1 MARAIWSGSLNFGLV
16 TVPVELFSATSDRTP
31 KFHQLQR
38 GTGDR
43 VRVQRVNE
51 RTGEQVAFKDIVKGY
66 EFDDGQ
72 YVVFTQDEL
81 DEIAPGR
88 SKAIE
93 ISGFV
98 DLEQVEPIFF
108 ATTYYLGPKG
118 EEYGRVYALLREA
131 LEKTHRAGVASFV
144 MRGRQYLTAI
154 KAEKQVLVLH
164 TMHYADEIRD
174 PVREIPAL
182 PGEVVVNERELGA
195 ARQLIETL
203 GVAWDPHEYRDEYR
217 ARLDELIEA
226 KQHGE
231 GLVSTQP
238 PPSATNV
245 VDLMDALER
254 SIALGRRADPRM
266 AAESAAGPDSAAGT
280 ERAESDDAQQA
291 AEGGGASGDQ
301 SAGAEVVPAK
311 PRKGT
316 RGKAASPAAE
326 SDRPA
331 GKRAA
336 AKSAGPGGKK
346 TSASRPRAEDLS
358 ALSKAELYARATDLD
373 IPGRS
378 TMSRDR
384 LREAVEQAVR
394 ARARRG
400 ATVA

>member
-16 TVPVELFSATSDRTP
+16 TVPVELYSATTDRSP
-31 KFHQLQR
+31 RFHQLQR

-88 SKAIE
+88 SKSIE

-98 DLEQVEPIFF
+98 DLDEVEPIFF

-131 LEKTHRAGVASFV
+131 LERSHRAGVASFV

-174 PVREIPAL
+174 PVKEIDAL
-182 PGEVVVNERELGA
+182 PEKVTASERELKA

-203 GVAWDPHEYRDEYR
+203 GVEWHPEQYRDEYR
-217 ARLDELIEA
+217 DRLDELIEA
-226 KQHGE
+226 KRNGE
-231 GLVSTQP
+231 ELVGTQP
-238 PPSATNV
+238 PPATTNV

-254 SIALGRRADPRM
+254 SIALGRRADPRK
-266 AAESAAGPDSAAGT
+266 AAAS
-280 ERAESDDAQQA
+280 
-291 AEGGGASGDQ
+291 GGGEDEDRDEDGEP
-301 SAGAEVVPAK
+301 AGAEVVEAK

-316 RGKAASPAAE
+316 RGRAGPSAGADRPAAKRTAGKSARSGTKKAASSKP
-326 SDRPA
+326 
-331 GKRAA
+331 GK
-336 AKSAGPGGKK
+336 S
-346 TSASRPRAEDLS
+346 RAEDLS
-358 ALSKAELYARATDLD
+358 ALSKAELYARATKLD
-373 IPGRS
+373 IAGRS
-378 TMSRDR
+378 TMSRDQ
-384 LREAVEQAVR
+384 LRQALEQARR
-394 ARARRG
+394 ARGRRG